1 MVLKESISDLFDS
14 GIQDDTVTLLYEA
27 NGNVKVRVKTPS
39 GLSVEIIYD
48 EIVLQGDT
56 WGPPMAA
63 NQVDSFGK
71 QLLEEDTEF
80 IYKYKGYIPIG
91 VLGMIDD
98 LVGVSESGVKTA
110 QLNAYINV
118 KTAEKKPQFRPNKC
132 HTMTIAHKSVTSV
145 KSDLF
150 IDVWSEKHNE
160 NDHLI
165 ETFEGKVPMTNVS
178 EQKYLGFILSKDGT
192 KLKNIFEKKKRAN
205 GIIREIEYL
214 GKGLGKFTIEGAL
227 IY

>member
-1 MVLKESISDLFDS
+1 MFDSMVLKESISDLFDS

-27 NGNVKVRVKTPS
+27 NGNAKVRVKTPS
-39 GLSVEIIYD
+39 GLSVEIIFD
-48 EIVLQGDT
+48 ETHGHMVLQGDT

-71 QLLEEDTEF
+71 QLLEEEPEF

-91 VLGMIDD
+91 VLGMIDN
-98 LVGVSESGVKTA
+98 LVEVSESGVKAA

-118 KTAEKKPQFRPNKC
+118 KTAEKLQFGPTKC
-132 HTMTIAHKSVTSV
+132 HTMKIADKSVTSV

-150 IDVWSEKHNE
+150 IDIWSEKHNKK
-160 NDHLI
+160 DHLI

-178 EQKYLGFILSKDGT
+178 EQKYLGFISSNDGT
-192 KLKNIFEKKKRAN
+192 NLKNNLKKAKK
-205 GIIREIEYL
+205 
-214 GKGLGKFTIEGAL
+214 GKLDN
-227 IY
+227 